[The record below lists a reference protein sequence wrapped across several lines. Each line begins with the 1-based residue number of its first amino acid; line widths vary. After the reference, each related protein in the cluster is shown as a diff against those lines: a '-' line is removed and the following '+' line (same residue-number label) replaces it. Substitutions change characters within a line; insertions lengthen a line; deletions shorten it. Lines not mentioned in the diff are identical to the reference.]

1 MIYKIADV
9 TWNDDGTMATEEKGA
24 LLDIEPPE
32 MTPLMSLE
40 ILKFISYGR
49 FEFDFD
55 SIEKPLKA
63 LEIIKNLPQEEK
75 EMLLN
80 AIYTYTLSE
89 EKYDLV
95 KEELL

>member
-1 MIYKIADV
+1 MRKIR
-9 TWNDDGTMATEEKGA
+9 TEEKGA
-24 LLDIEPPE
+24 LLDIDPPE

-63 LEIIKNLPQEEK
+63 LEIIKNNLSQEEK
-75 EMLLN
+75 QVLLN
-80 AIYTYTLSE
+80 AVYTYTKSE
-89 EKYDLV
+89 EEYDLLKDV
-95 KEELL
+95 LCSKN